1 MNFLTALREW
11 ARNRRQRRVLRRL
24 AKLDAQI
31 AATAAEL
38 EETRRLYN
46 QCTTI
51 SNFGIHGMAALA
63 AREAHLKRI
72 RSHNVQHED
81 VL

>member
-1 MNFLTALREW
+1 MSLWSIISEW
-11 ARNRRQRRVLRRL
+11 SRRRHQRRVLRRL

-51 SNFGIHGMAALA
+51 SNFAIHGMAALA
-63 AREAHLKRI
+63 AKEAHLKRI
-72 RSHNVQHED
+72 RAHNVQHED